1 MTGVAPGH
9 TPSLALESR
18 NGRFRG
24 VIRMAAARR
33 LRYYTTMDTDAI
45 RTALD
50 ADGFALLPRLLS
62 PQAAELLRSGFDDDA
77 SFRKTISMERHGY
90 GRGTYRY
97 FSYPLPT
104 QLQKLREDLYAALV
118 PIANEWVERLGSDNR
133 YPATLEEMIARCVG
147 AEQLRPTPLLLRY
160 VAGDFNALHQDVY
173 GAVAFPFQAT
183 VLLSRPNDEFTGGE
197 FVLYETRAR
206 KQSVARVVPLE
217 FGDAVI
223 FPNAF
228 RPNAKGGRSQL
239 RHGVSI
245 VRSGGRT
252 TLGVILHDA
261 K

>member
-1 MTGVAPGH
+1 
-9 TPSLALESR
+9 
-18 NGRFRG
+18 
-24 VIRMAAARR
+24 
-33 LRYYTTMDTDAI
+33 MDTNAI
-45 RTALD
+45 RIALD
-50 ADGFALLPRLLS
+50 ADGFALIPRLVS
-62 PQAAELLRSGFDDDA
+62 PHEAESLRAGFDDDA
-77 SFRKTISMERHGY
+77 SFRKTISMEHHGY

-97 FSYPLPT
+97 FAYPLPSDV
-104 QLQKLREDLYAALV
+104 QKLREDLYAALA
-118 PIANEWVERLGSDNR
+118 PIAGEWAQRLGSDNR
-133 YPATLEEMIARCVG
+133 YPATLEELTARCAAAG
-147 AEQLRPTPLLLRY
+147 QLRPTPLLLRY

-173 GAVAFPFQAT
+173 GDIAFPFQAT

-239 RHGVSI
+239 RHGVSV
-245 VRSGGRT
+245 VRSGCRT
-252 TLGVILHDA
+252 ALGVILHDA

>member
-1 MTGVAPGH
+1 MVA
-9 TPSLALESR
+9 
-18 NGRFRG
+18 GRP
-24 VIRMAAARR
+24 
-33 LRYYTTMDTDAI
+33 LRYYTTMDTEAI

-62 PQAAELLRSGFDDDA
+62 PHAAESLRAGFDDDA

-97 FSYPLPT
+97 FSYPLPVE
-104 QLQKLREDLYAALV
+104 LQQLREDLYAALV
-118 PIANEWVERLGSDNR
+118 PIANEWAERLGSADR
-133 YPATLEEMIARCVG
+133 YPATLEEMTARCAA

-160 VAGDFNALHQDVY
+160 GTGDFNALHQDVY
-173 GAVAFPFQAT
+173 GTVAFPFQAT
-183 VLLSRPNDEFTGGE
+183 ALLSRPNDEFTGGE

-206 KQSVARVVPLE
+206 RQSVARVVPLE

-239 RHGVSI
+239 RHGVSV
-245 VRSGGRT
+245 VRSGSRT

-261 K
+261 Q

>member
-1 MTGVAPGH
+1 MVA
-9 TPSLALESR
+9 ALW
-18 NGRFRG
+18 
-24 VIRMAAARR
+24 
-33 LRYYTTMDTDAI
+33 LPYYMPMDTQ
-45 RTALD
+45 ALRHELD
-50 ADGFALLPRLLS
+50 TNGFALIPQLVS
-62 PQAAELLRSGFDDDA
+62 PGESEKLRARFDDDA

-97 FSYPLPT
+97 FSYPLPAE
-104 QLQKLREDLYAALV
+104 LQILRRDLYAALV
-118 PIANEWVERLGSDNR
+118 PIANEWAERLGSGDR
-133 YPATLEEMIARCVG
+133 YPDTLDEMVARCSAAG
-147 AEQLRPTPLLLRY
+147 QLRPTPLLLRY
-160 VAGDFNALHQDVY
+160 QTGDFNALHQDVY
-173 GAVAFPFQAT
+173 GDVAFPFQAT

-217 FGDAVI
+217 FGDAVV

-239 RHGVSI
+239 RHGVSAL
-245 VRSGGRT
+245 RSGSRT